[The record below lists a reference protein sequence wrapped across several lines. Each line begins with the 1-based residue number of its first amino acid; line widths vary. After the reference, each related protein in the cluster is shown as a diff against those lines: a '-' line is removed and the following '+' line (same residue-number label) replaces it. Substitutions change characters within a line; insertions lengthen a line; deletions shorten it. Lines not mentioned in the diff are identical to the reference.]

1 MVEELDRSIEREK
14 GDMKKYIAWLVTA
27 AVYITGSWMVLG
39 KLYGLLFTALWNKEI
54 DYLADVIKVMLTTV
68 TYVPNQDT
76 HDYKND
82 VTNEVVGTGY
92 TATGETLG
100 SKTVTYTAGTNKHVL
115 DAADVTW
122 SASTI
127 TARIAVIY
135 DSTPASDATRPL
147 IGYQDFEADKSSD
160 NGDFTIQWD
169 AAGLVEITITA

>member
-1 MVEELDRSIEREK
+1 
-14 GDMKKYIAWLVTA
+14 MKKYTIWLVA
-27 AVYITGSWMVLG
+27 VVVYITSPWMVLG
-39 KLYGLLFTALWNKEI
+39 KLYGLLFTSLWNAEL
-54 DYLADVIKVMLTTV
+54 DYLADVIKTMLTTS

-76 HDYKND
+76 HQYKDD
-82 VTNEVVGTGY
+82 VTNEVVGSGY
-92 TATGETLG
+92 TAGGETLA
-100 SKTVTYTAGTNKHVL
+100 SKTITYTAGTNKHVL
-115 DAADVTW
+115 DAADETW

-135 DSTPASDATRPL
+135 DSTPATDSIRPL